1 MSLERLLRQMTIL
14 AKTNRAEL
22 AMVND
27 MLVITTD
34 RIFTNGLDA
43 NGSSIGTYS
52 DGYMKLRKK
61 VNYGGST
68 KVILQGLD
76 GKPKGSRSNPVKR
89 GTVNYQSTGQM
100 FQDFSVINKGKKLGL
115 EIGRAHV

>member
-27 MLVITTD
+27 MRVITTD

-43 NGSSIGTYS
+43 NGSSIGDLFRRLYEIAEE
-52 DGYMKLRKK
+52 GKLWRLYKSHIARLRWQTQRIKK
-61 VNYGGST
+61 
-68 KVILQGLD
+68 
-76 GKPKGSRSNPVKR
+76 
-89 GTVNYQSTGQM
+89 
-100 FQDFSVINKGKKLGL
+100 
-115 EIGRAHV
+115 